1 MKLSLTTSQ
10 IIFVALALVVI
21 VAGWVEKKKVFNGYM
36 AAADRGSVIA
46 QYNVGSCY
54 ASGQGVF
61 QDDFEAVKWYRK
73 AADLGNATAQFYL
86 AECYSNGRGV
96 AKDVELA
103 EQWYRKAAEGGSAGA
118 QFHFT
123 KKALGR
129 LTGFDGR
136 L

>member
-1 MKLSLTTSQ
+1 MTPAEVKAFNDIKAKAENGDASAQSYLGFYYNNGLG
-10 IIFVALALVVI
+10 VA
-21 VAGWVEKKKVFNGYM
+21 KDQ
-36 AAADRGSVIA
+36 AA
-46 QYNVGSCY
+46 
-54 ASGQGVF
+54 
-61 QDDFEAVKWYRK
+61 AVKWYRK